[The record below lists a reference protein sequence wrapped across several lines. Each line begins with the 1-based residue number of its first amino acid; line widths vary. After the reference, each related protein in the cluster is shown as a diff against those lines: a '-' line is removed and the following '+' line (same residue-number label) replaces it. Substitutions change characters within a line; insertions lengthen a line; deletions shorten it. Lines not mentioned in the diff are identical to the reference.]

1 MSSLV
6 KRMIQESWMEW
17 LPAVSFLLVFLVF
30 AFAVVRALAASR
42 ANIDYLAALPI
53 SDEKGEDN
61 V

>member
-1 MSSLV
+1 
-6 KRMIQESWMEW
+6 MEW
-17 LPAVSFLLVFLVF
+17 LPAVSFFLVFLVF

-42 ANIDYLAALPI
+42 ANIEYLAALPI